1 MSKTVFITGA
11 SSGFGKLAA
20 KKFQSEG
27 WNVVATMR
35 TPQNETELNQLD
47 NVLVTELDV
56 TKSETIASAVAEA
69 KSKFGS
75 IDVLVN
81 NAGYGTAGPLEAATD
96 KEIRAQMEVN
106 FFGLIDVTKGVL
118 PVMREQKSGTIVN
131 LSSIGGRITFP
142 YFSLYHATKFA
153 VEGLTESMQYELNPL
168 GIHLKLVE
176 PGAFKTDFG
185 TRSLNVFDS
194 TDYPDYQGQ
203 LQTFFG
209 NVEQMIEHG
218 GDPQEVAD
226 TIFTASTDGSNQ
238 LRYLVGADAVQFYQA
253 KTQMDDHSF
262 KDMVREQM
270 GI

>member
-1 MSKTVFITGA
+1 MSRTVFITGA
-11 SSGFGKLAA
+11 SSGFGKLTA

-35 TPQNETELNQLD
+35 TPQAETELNELE

-56 TKSETIASAVAEA
+56 TKPNTIEQAVAEA
-69 KSKFGS
+69 KTKFGT

-106 FFGLIDVTKGVL
+106 FFGLINVTKAVL
-118 PVMREQKSGTIVN
+118 PTLRAQKEGTIVN

-153 VEGLTESMQYELNPL
+153 VEGLTESMQYELNAL
-168 GIHLKLVE
+168 GIKMKLVE

-194 TDYPDYQGQ
+194 SKYVDYQDQ
-203 LQTFFG
+203 LQLFFG
-209 NVEQMIEHG
+209 NVEQMIKNS

-226 TIFTASTDGSNQ
+226 AIYSASTDQS
-238 LRYLVGADAVQFYQA
+238 D
-253 KTQMDDHSF
+253 
-262 KDMVREQM
+262 
-270 GI
+270 